1 MSTNSDLE
9 IDISDT
15 ELAEIMPHVS
25 PCHSLS
31 PINITGLPPNI
42 TNNSSMLTKSVLNEA
57 NTITPVKKPRKPRV
71 SKKTAQVN
79 TNDTAVENSEAS
91 STTDS
96 HSIASSATASPSTR
110 KTKSTK
116 TTPIATK
123 SSTTEQQFTLGLT
136 KECFTPEELAINPLT
151 HIFIENSRVTNN
163 ELIKYQAV
171 KAGILDYKCYGKG
184 CPTKDGNWRRR
195 LGYLILVRNNN
206 RDNDL
211 RMTNL
216 SMLCPN
222 CYCQE
227 KGVISF
233 DKMKKEIVRTCTFCN
248 AVLDTKYN
256 SDKCGRCAWQIKN
269 QINKSANMD
278 RLSRAF
284 GAEVDGLSASNMA
297 ILMGSS
303 ILDEQS
309 GIGHM
314 SGSADGSIG
323 NKYSGTTIGISS
335 TARLVPR
342 QNVNPKALCIENS
355 IGLKRLFMELSEQS

>member
-15 ELAEIMPHVS
+15 ELADIMPHVS
-25 PCHSLS
+25 PSYSLS
-31 PINITGLPPNI
+31 PITTTGQSPKLAD
-42 TNNSSMLTKSVLNEA
+42 NSSSSVLTKSVINDS
-57 NTITPVKKPRKPRV
+57 NTVEPVKKPRKPRV
-71 SKKTAQVN
+71 SKKIAEVN
-79 TNDTAVENSEAS
+79 ANDAAIENSEP
-91 STTDS
+91 
-96 HSIASSATASPSTR
+96 SSATASPSTR

-116 TTPIATK
+116 TPTATK
-123 SSTTEQQFTLGLT
+123 SSTVEQQFTLGLT

-206 RDNDL
+206 RDTDL

-314 SGSADGSIG
+314 SGNADGTVG
-323 NKYSGTTIGISS
+323 NKYSGSTIGLSS